1 MGLVVRHN
9 KPQAARAVADF
20 HKMAE
25 KRFPEVNEN
34 EKDRI
39 VNLAI
44 PKNTQKAT
52 QFGLSVINGEYT
64 RLNSCVP

>member
-1 MGLVVRHN
+1 MGFVVYRSLRQN
-9 KPQAARAVADF
+9 KPQAARGVAHF

-25 KRFPEVNEN
+25 KDFQKLSEN

-44 PKNTQKAT
+44 PKTHKKRHSL
-52 QFGLSVINGEYT
+52 G
-64 RLNSCVP
+64 